1 MRCIPAVKYDGNI
14 LRGVSNK
21 PLNVT
26 MSGDG
31 AFPKKL
37 LASGQNLVKMP
48 TSGYKTVNGLT
59 YEFTPNGRTLRL
71 VSLSPTLG

>member
-1 MRCIPAVKYDGNI
+1 MPIFGASASIPAVKYDGNI

-26 MSGDG
+26 MSGEG

-37 LASGQNLVKMP
+37 LTSGQNP
-48 TSGYKTVNGLT
+48 R
-59 YEFTPNGRTLRL
+59 EDAHFRL
-71 VSLSPTLG
+71 QNR